1 MCTMPARH
9 FLYQRSQQMAALGQV
24 PETLRPSWF
33 LEDHIRPAS
42 DVAIIAQQLSLP
54 EDLRKKMQTKAK
66 GLNTLRTT
74 LGPYAQER
82 REKSFARHPKTRIA
96 RVGNG

>member
-1 MCTMPARH
+1 MPERH
-9 FLYQRSQQMAALGQV
+9 FLHQRSQQVAALGQI

-42 DVAIIAQQLSLP
+42 DVAMIAKQMSLP
-54 EDLRKKMQTKAK
+54 EDLLKKMQVKAK

-74 LGPYAQER
+74 LGPYAKER
-82 REKSFARHPKTRIA
+82 REKSFASHPKTRIA